1 MHQNT
6 ENGGKIRRSDELKI
20 KNMEKMQN
28 TKQKSNRFSQALSL
42 PSLCNMKQYEP

>member
-1 MHQNT
+1 MQQNT

-28 TKQKSNRFSQALSL
+28 AKYKTKIK
-42 PSLCNMKQYEP
+42 